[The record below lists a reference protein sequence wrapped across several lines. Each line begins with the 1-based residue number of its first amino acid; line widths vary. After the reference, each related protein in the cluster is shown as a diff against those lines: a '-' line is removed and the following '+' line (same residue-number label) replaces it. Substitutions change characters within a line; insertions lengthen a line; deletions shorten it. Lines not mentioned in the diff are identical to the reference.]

1 MSIRN
6 VVALVFSGA
15 YFLKEKKRSKAIAVI
30 GLLAGLFI
38 IYISAVWRG
47 ADASLWCYLSL
58 AGFLFYLL
66 SALDA
71 LEPEE
76 SGRGPVS
83 DPYGEGRI
91 AMMSLDYA
99 RAEKLFLLAMK
110 GSPGDMDVVFQLG
123 VLYCKR
129 GDKKKSG
136 LYIRKYLKQKKHTK
150 WREDAERILREL
162 S

>member
-1 MSIRN
+1 MNIRN
-6 VVALVFSGA
+6 VVALVLPGA
-15 YFLKEKKRSKAIAVI
+15 YFLKEKNRLKAIAVI
-30 GLLAGLFI
+30 GLFAGFLV

-76 SGRGPVS
+76 SGGGPVA

-99 RAEKLFLLAMK
+99 RAEKLFLLALR

-123 VLYCKR
+123 VLYRKR
-129 GDKKKSG
+129 GDKKNSG
-136 LYIRKYLKQKKHTK
+136 VYIRKYLKQKKHTQ